1 MQVPAIMM
9 KAAREFLGLS
19 QDDVEAVFGMSRK
32 TIQRMEKRMEVSE
45 HYVAA
50 LQRFYEE
57 QGITFV
63 PPTDEKGWGM
73 FNANLNGAARSLN
86 RLENV
91 PVLKRKKADASA
103 ERASAEPATAE
114 QVGETP
120 ENRPNTKS

>member
-1 MQVPAIMM
+1 MM

-45 HYVAA
+45 QYVAA

-63 PPTDEKGWGM
+63 PPTDERGWGM
-73 FNANLNGAARSLN
+73 YNANLNGVEQSLN
-86 RLENV
+86 KLESV
-91 PVLKRKKADASA
+91 PMPKRKKAHVSSA
-103 ERASAEPATAE
+103 TTHAQSATDNEA
-114 QVGETP
+114 GGTP
-120 ENRPNTKS
+120 EDPPYVKS